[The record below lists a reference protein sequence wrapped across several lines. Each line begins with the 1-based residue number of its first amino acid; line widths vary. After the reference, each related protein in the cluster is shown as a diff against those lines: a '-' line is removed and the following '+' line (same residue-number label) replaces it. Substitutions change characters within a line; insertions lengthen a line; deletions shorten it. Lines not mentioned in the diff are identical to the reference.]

1 MDIVVIVV
9 DGKPVLLKIHTGG
22 SCSILTSWSDACNS
36 VKAERDDGHEAK
48 AFLFLDIALEIV
60 RPFYEAADIHNLGSA
75 AYMVF

>member
-1 MDIVVIVV
+1 MNIVAIVV
-9 DGKPVLLKIHTGG
+9 DGKPVVLKICNDG
-22 SCSILTSWSDACNS
+22 SCLSLTSWSEACDT

-48 AFLFLDIALEIV
+48 AFFFLNIGLEII